1 MFEREYCT
9 ICGRRIRRYDRNA
22 RDIAG
27 VINHVTMFDSYHIVY
42 FDPVCGRW
50 ECNYF
55 AGVMNE
61 ENFPM
66 FASEVLIRSLEGE
79 L

>member
-1 MFEREYCT
+1 
-9 ICGRRIRRYDRNA
+9 
-22 RDIAG
+22 
-27 VINHVTMFDSYHIVY
+27 MFDSYHIVY

-66 FASEVLIRSLEGE
+66 FASEALIRSLEEE